1 MSDIP
6 NDLTDAI
13 ESTTPADS
21 GAKDFESLYKQEVQ
35 ERIRERNLYRP
46 VQQMLRDLDD
56 GTVQAIQSLA
66 DLARN
71 GDTSGIVDWSIAT
84 AQNLSGG
91 DLASAIAARQ
101 AGGAPQSSQYQQQE
115 LAQTIQQQAP
125 SIDPDMMRA
134 MIQQEAAQQFRVQ
147 TLVQQITSELNSSGY
162 EPSDPSGQTIIRYA
176 QVNNVPIKDATAW
189 FEQDV
194 QAKVI
199 ARASAA
205 AGAAAQTPQLA
216 PSGSAPG
223 SAPSGMTPAEAARAR
238 LEGYNRGAQ

>member
-1 MSDIP
+1 M
-6 NDLTDAI
+6 
-13 ESTTPADS
+13 
-21 GAKDFESLYKQEVQ
+21 Q

-91 DLASAIAARQ
+91 DLASVIAARQ
-101 AGGAPQSSQYQQQE
+101 TGNAPQQQPQQE

-125 SIDPDMMRA
+125 AIDPDMMRA

-147 TLVQQITSELNSSGY
+147 TLVQQITSELNNAGY
-162 EPSDPSGQTIIRYA
+162 DPSDPSGQTIIRYA
-176 QVNNVPIKDATAW
+176 QVNNVPIKDATTW

-194 QAKVI
+194 QAKVV